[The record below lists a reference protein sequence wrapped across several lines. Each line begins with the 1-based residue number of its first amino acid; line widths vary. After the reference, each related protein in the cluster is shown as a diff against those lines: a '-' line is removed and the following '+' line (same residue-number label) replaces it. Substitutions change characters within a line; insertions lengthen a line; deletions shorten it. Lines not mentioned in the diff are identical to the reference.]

1 MAEVKQINKTTFS
14 ADGLGDTKPSIV
26 IGGKDNN
33 KFIPNINMSFHHD
46 EYFINLNRKNKNAI
60 LEKDKKDD
68 KAEIPD
74 RDTDIFHI
82 DESGRLKWDIKF
94 NSCPAN
100 FVLYW
105 ELKYRDGIEFLY
117 QGELTEKEIS
127 EGCYRPDDIIGSYA
141 IYCNKKNN
149 DYITGKLC
157 HITRPFVIDSNGN
170 KEWCILNI
178 DKNEL
183 SITLPETF
191 MDNAAYPVT
200 LDPTFGYTAAGASE
214 DLKNSNDLPIGLL
227 YGTHTAG
234 SGESITQYSFYGR
247 PYSSNATV
255 EIAAYSVSGGDFVS
269 RLAAAVSIS
278 VTGTEYQWWNS
289 STISQSLESG
299 TTYGLGWYTSSSA
312 YVYTKFDA
320 EYDSPS
326 SYHSTAESLPATWSE
341 SSTVNRKYS
350 MYATYSAGGGTAG
363 NPYYYYRNQ

>member
-1 MAEVKQINKTTFS
+1 MKKINDTTLT
-14 ADGLGDTKPSIV
+14 ADNLGDVKPKIL
-26 IGGKDNN
+26 IGGKDSS
-33 KFIPNINMSFHHD
+33 KFVPNINASFFDD
-46 EYFINLNRKNKNAI
+46 EFYFNLNRKEKIVKNDTS
-60 LEKDKKDD
+60 LSVTSD
-68 KAEIPD
+68 KAELGGD
-74 RDTDIFHI
+74 DTDIFYEK
-82 DESGRLKWDIKF
+82 DGRLKWDIRF
-94 NSCPAN
+94 SSQPAN
-100 FVLYW
+100 LKLTW
-105 ELKYRDGIEFLY
+105 EIKCSKGLEFYY
-117 QGELTEKEIS
+117 QDELSEEEKKE
-127 EGCYRPDDIIGSYA
+127 ECFRPDDIIGSYA
-141 IYCNKKNN
+141 VYCNKKHNK
-149 DYITGKLC
+149 YKTGKLF
-157 HITRPFVIDSNGN
+157 HIPRPFVIDSNGST
-170 KEWCILNI
+170 EWCILNI

-183 SITLPETF
+183 SITLPEIF
-191 MDNAAYPVT
+191 MQNAVYPIV

-214 DLKNSNDLPIGLL
+214 DLKNSADLPIGLL

-247 PYSSNATV
+247 AYSSNATV